1 MKKTAALLLT
11 LLLSLPLSISALAA
25 DYPDLDE
32 SHWAYDAL
40 IRACELGILGGMPD
54 GTVQPSGTLTWG
66 QDLAMLGR
74 AFYPTVCD
82 AHSGA
87 DSHWAMPYYLAAC
100 EAGVLQADDFLPV
113 ASDKLDMPLLRRDAA
128 VLLSRLLPQE
138 PASPGTGS
146 AFVDWETLPVC
157 YREAV
162 SAVSA
167 CGLISGMPD
176 GSFQGEAPLLRAD
189 GAVLLL
195 RLSDL
200 RGGAPSAPIPEH
212 EAPAAD
218 LPASLPGEQSPSEDP
233 DWRVQGENQAK
244 YLRLFGSADQRRF
257 TTKSEADARMKEV
270 TVPVWHLD
278 PSTGERASSACTF
291 TIHEALA
298 DDMTAIF
305 TAIYED
311 PEQFPIKNI
320 GGYRWTDAAKGE
332 HNCGTAV
339 DINWEENYQ
348 IYDSGQVGAGSH
360 WLPGEDPFSIPAD
373 GSVVRIFA
381 QYGYSWGGTAWAGS
395 RDYMHFSYMG
405 K

>member
-1 MKKTAALLLT
+1 
-11 LLLSLPLSISALAA
+11 
-25 DYPDLDE
+25 
-32 SHWAYDAL
+32 
-40 IRACELGILGGMPD
+40 
-54 GTVQPSGTLTWG
+54 
-66 QDLAMLGR
+66 
-74 AFYPTVCD
+74 
-82 AHSGA
+82 
-87 DSHWAMPYYLAAC
+87 
-100 EAGVLQADDFLPV
+100 
-113 ASDKLDMPLLRRDAA
+113 
-128 VLLSRLLPQE
+128 
-138 PASPGTGS
+138 
-146 AFVDWETLPVC
+146 
-157 YREAV
+157 
-162 SAVSA
+162 
-167 CGLISGMPD
+167 
-176 GSFQGEAPLLRAD
+176 
-189 GAVLLL
+189 
-195 RLSDL
+195 
-200 RGGAPSAPIPEH
+200 
-212 EAPAAD
+212 
-218 LPASLPGEQSPSEDP
+218 
-233 DWRVQGENQAK
+233 
-244 YLRLFGSADQRRF
+244 
-257 TTKSEADARMKEV
+257 MKEV

-278 PSTGERASSACTF
+278 PSTGERASSTCTF